1 MANLEDLEL
10 FVMIA
15 DRQGLSPA
23 ARAMSI
29 TPAAASLALKR
40 LENRLGVRL
49 FTRSTRTMKLTPE
62 GLRYLE
68 SARHALKILADG
80 KRSLT
85 HDDGMLELTVPSD
98 LGRNLLLD
106 VFAQLKRSRPQLFIK
121 LALSD
126 KEENLLTGKF
136 DAALRFGKSLSL
148 DLVEL
153 PVLKQHY
160 FIVCAAPTY
169 LSEHPLPTTPQH
181 LSEHECIIST
191 RSGRAENRWRFHT
204 LGQVEDVHVQGHF
217 CCDDG
222 NAIRRWAV
230 AGQGVAYLPL
240 LSVID
245 DLLAGRLLELLPS
258 WQGEQAPLNLVVSH
272 RSQITESLRAL
283 HHSLIGQ
290 CNERMSHYSARFNP
304 PAMSVTL
311 EELSAGHRPA
321 ETPDDRPSPG

>member
-1 MANLEDLEL
+1 
-10 FVMIA
+10 
-15 DRQGLSPA
+15 
-23 ARAMSI
+23 MSI

-106 VFAQLKRSRPQLFIK
+106 VFAQLKRSRPRLFIK

-126 KEENLLTGKF
+126 NEENLLTGKF

-160 FIVCAAPTY
+160 FIVCAGPTY
-169 LSEHPLPTTPQH
+169 LSEHPLPSTPQH

-191 RSGRAENRWRFHT
+191 RSGRAENHWRFHKS
-204 LGQVEDVHVQGHF
+204 GQIEVVQVQGHF

-222 NAIRRWAV
+222 DAVRRWAI
-230 AGQGVAYLPL
+230 AGYGVAYLPL

-245 DLLAGRLLELLPS
+245 DLLAGRLLALLPG

-283 HHSLIGQ
+283 HHSLTDQ
-290 CNERMSHYSARFNP
+290 CNERMSHYSAWLNP

-311 EELSAGHRPA
+311 DELSAGHRPA
-321 ETPDDRPSPG
+321 EIPDNRHSPG